1 MSPLSPFATSKS
13 IQPTGSQPGLLP
25 APLPPAS
32 LHPATRNRFLLH
44 SVPCLK
50 LSCASSHPDVSVSGR
65 RGRGGGIPAPS
76 PGSLHQPCPFPLLSG
91 RGPGS
96 TQLPAALQTSE
107 VLLLPP
113 GLCTCCLIQAQGSS
127 ASFPS
132 LHPLTHHALGG
143 EPSLPLGCHDPLP
156 FPHDPSPMTVSFQA
170 TFPVSSAES
179 GRIAIC
185 GVKAFTAHP
194 RCAVLGAGNTE
205 ERSRMPGL

>member
-65 RGRGGGIPAPS
+65 RGRGGIPAPS

-132 LHPLTHHALGG
+132 LHPLTHHALG
-143 EPSLPLGCHDPLP
+143 ESPLCLWAATIPC
-156 FPHDPSPMTVSFQA
+156 PSPMTL
-170 TFPVSSAES
+170 P
-179 GRIAIC
+179 
-185 GVKAFTAHP
+185 P
-194 RCAVLGAGNTE
+194 
-205 ERSRMPGL
+205 